1 MNIVQT
7 QRLVLRKFS
16 VADAGFIFDLLN
28 DADFIRF
35 IGDKGIRTLD
45 DARNYVLNGPLASYE
60 RFGFG
65 MYLVSLGADGR
76 PIGMCGLIKRES
88 LADVDVG
95 FALLPGF
102 RGQGYAAEAA
112 AAVVAHGQREFG
124 LRRIAGIVDPA
135 NSGSIR
141 VLEKLGLAFERMIRM
156 PGDDAEIKLFARDL

>member
-1 MNIVQT
+1 MLQT
-7 QRLVLRKFS
+7 RRLDLRRFT
-16 VADAGFIFDLLN
+16 VDDAAFIFDLLN
-28 DADFIRF
+28 DPDFIRF
-35 IGDKGIRTLD
+35 IGDKGIRTLH

-65 MYLVSLGADGR
+65 MYLVSLRADGT
-76 PIGMCGLIKRES
+76 PIGMCGLVKREA
-88 LADVDVG
+88 LPDVDVG

-112 AAVVAHGQREFG
+112 GAVVAYGQREFG

-141 VLEKLGLAFERMIRM
+141 VLETLGLTFERMILM
-156 PGDDAEIKLFARDL
+156 PGAASEIKLFARDL